1 MILLYRKTKCFSISC
16 TSQGNREAT
25 AQRNLPVIVLK
36 LTIVTGITWI
46 LGFALAFYSTPY
58 LEYPYVVIN
67 SCQGRR
73 FFVLEESIT
82 KACVKRSQFH
92 LNWIKICSPKQV
104 HGTIRCNTRQ
114 VSPAATKCP
123 KVRYWPRSPVFF
135 LLSHGG
141 RRARVK
147 GKERSLLPSKDDLA
161 RAKRAKLSTMGNNT
175 GYLSIQIIWVL
186 TKSSVRPSVST
197 YAGPFM
203 LADLECLSY

>member
-25 AQRNLPVIVLK
+25 SQRNLPVIVLK

-67 SCQGRR
+67 SCQGRSV
-73 FFVLEESIT
+73 FALEESIT
-82 KACVKRSQFH
+82 KSCVKRSQFH

-123 KVRYWPRSPVFF
+123 KVRYWPRPPVFF
-135 LLSHGG
+135 YFESQ
-141 RRARVK
+141 RTETTCK
-147 GKERSLLPSKDDLA
+147 GQRTIPS
-161 RAKRAKLSTMGNNT
+161 
-175 GYLSIQIIWVL
+175 
-186 TKSSVRPSVST
+186 
-197 YAGPFM
+197 PF
-203 LADLECLSY
+203 